1 MNADYLLRAFRRD
14 TGDVEEPYLWAN
26 EEVLVYMDDAYKMF
40 VRLTGGVADCTSPLC
55 TLDVVAGENTAEIDT
70 RILRIMRAVRASDN
84 ELVEIINATD
94 LTKMSRE
101 DYGLIKP
108 LYMDKV
114 PGPVRYM
121 VIGRQRGLVQWVQV
135 PEADDQVLLDVY
147 RLPLTS
153 VKPDGSNLTF
163 NFPDIGEEHHYY
175 LLKWMFHRGYD
186 KRDSDLFDP
195 VKAEKF
201 KAEFISYCDMA
212 KAEWERSKHKT
223 RVVNYEG
230 I

>member
-1 MNADYLLRAFRRD
+1 MTAEYLLRLFRRE
-14 TGDVEEPYLWAN
+14 TGDMEEPYLWSD

-55 TLDVVAGENTAEIDT
+55 TLEVKAGENTAEIDT
-70 RILRIMRAVRASDN
+70 RILRIMRAARASDN
-84 ELVEIINATD
+84 ELVDVINNTD
-94 LTKMSRE
+94 LMKSMRY
-101 DYGLIKP
+101 DYGLLRPI
-108 LYMDKV
+108 DIISA

-135 PEADDQVLLDVY
+135 PTEDDQVLLDVY

-201 KAEFISYCDMA
+201 RADFISYCDMA

-223 RVVNYEG
+223 RVVSYG
-230 I
+230 GL